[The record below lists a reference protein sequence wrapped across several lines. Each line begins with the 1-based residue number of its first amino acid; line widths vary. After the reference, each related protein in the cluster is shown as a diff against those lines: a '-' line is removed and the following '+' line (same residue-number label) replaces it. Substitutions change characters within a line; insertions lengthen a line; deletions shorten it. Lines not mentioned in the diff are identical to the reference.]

1 MALLLGAPAMRAAD
15 GAEAKLPTVAANDNR
30 VAGGTLKNGVRTIQ
44 LELREARWYPDRD
57 GGPSVVVQTF
67 SEEGRAPQIPGPM
80 IRVPEGTEIHASVH
94 NLLAT
99 SATVHGLHAR
109 PGDAKDVF
117 ELAPGQ
123 VREVRFLAG
132 APGTYYYWARTT
144 KKDDPAPEETQLSG
158 AFLVE
163 PAGQAPDDRV
173 FVIGLW
179 YEPENR
185 EVLTV
190 NGKSFPYSERLTYT
204 LGETARWRWINAS
217 DSDHAMHLHGFF
229 FQVNSAG
236 NAERDTIYSESQRR
250 EAVTEHMDSGGT
262 MTMTWVAE
270 RTGNWVFH
278 CHMTAHMGVA
288 ARLGFHQ
295 HAKPEETAY
304 ADPADTAG
312 FGGLVVGIK
321 VLPKGGEEQAEAPS
335 AAKARKIRLLVKER
349 PATEKSLAGYAFQI
363 QEGDTEPSGKL
374 TVPGPPLVLTRGE
387 PVEITVVNQMHMPT
401 GIHWHGIELESY
413 SDGLAGFGGS
423 GTHIAPPIAPGGT
436 FTARMTPPR
445 AGTFI
450 YHTHWHD
457 FTQLTGGLYGPLIVV
472 APGQKFDPETDKIFI
487 LSRGT
492 LTDEGTPLLVNG
504 REQPRPLMLHKGH
517 KYRFRLINITS
528 NDVDGMVTLREG
540 DKILKWRLLAK
551 DGQDVPPAQAV
562 VKDARQPIGVG
573 ETYDFEF
580 QPEAAGDL
588 RLEAEAP
595 FSHRWAI
602 APIRVT
608 AE

>member
-1 MALLLGAPAMRAAD
+1 MALLVAPEMRAAD

-30 VAGGTLKNGVRTIQ
+30 VAGGTLKNGVLTIQ
-44 LELREARWYPDRD
+44 LEIREGRWYPDKD
-57 GGPSVVVQTF
+57 GGPSVVVQAF

-80 IRVPEGTEIHASVH
+80 IRVPGGTEIHASVH

-123 VREVRFLAG
+123 VREARFLAG

-158 AFLVE
+158 AFLVD

-262 MTMTWVAE
+262 MTMTWVPDRA
-270 RTGNWVFH
+270 GNWVFH
-278 CHMTAHMGVA
+278 CHMMAHMGVE
-288 ARLGFHQ
+288 ARLVPHL

-304 ADPADTAG
+304 ADPPDTAG

-321 VLPKGGEEQAEAPS
+321 VLPKEGKEQAEAPP
-335 AAKARKIRLLVKER
+335 AAKVRKIRLLVKER
-349 PATEKSLAGYAFQI
+349 LATEKSLAGYAFQI
-363 QEGDTEPSGKL
+363 QEGDTELAGTL

-413 SDGLAGFGGS
+413 SDGLPGFGGS
-423 GTHIAPPIAPGGT
+423 GTHIAPPVAPGGT

-457 FTQLTGGLYGPLIVV
+457 LTQLTGGLYGPLIVV
-472 APGQKFDPETDKIFI
+472 PPGQKFDPETDKIFI
-487 LSRGT
+487 ISRGT
-492 LTDEGTPLLVNG
+492 LTDEGPPLLVNG
-504 REQPRPLMLHKGH
+504 REQPRPVMLHKGH
-517 KYRFRLINITS
+517 KYRFRLINITP
-528 NDVDGMVTLREG
+528 NDVDGIVTLKDG

-562 VKDARQPIGVG
+562 VKEAKQPIGVG

-580 QPEAAGDL
+580 QPEATGDL
-588 RLEAEAP
+588 RLEAGAP
-595 FSHRWAI
+595 FSNRWVI
-602 APIRVT
+602 APIVVT